1 MELRI
6 ARAEP
11 QKTRPWTARLSLEL
25 HLDIFGYLSP
35 LDLVRYGRV
44 NKTARAAIAFYIA
57 SKFRKLLSGYFNP
70 EGEILQFRH
79 LQAKFGVLISGSTVV
94 QLLDRVKYP
103 DSDLDIYAGY
113 AFSPRKDQKERFVD
127 FCSGE
132 YSDNDLGPLNW
143 PSPEVF
149 GYECRGMADVWNF
162 HRGDKKIQLITAE
175 RTPMEIIL
183 SFHSTAPMNVISHSM
198 VCCLFPK
205 ATFKEKRALVV
216 SRAQAA
222 GKQKY
227 IDRGWRLFDSA
238 LAYDATNSRSEF
250 QAGEL
255 RWVGDKKCLTLSFPD
270 VESFGTSDRLLYS
283 LQANSWRLKY
293 DKDSRVVVEH
303 DVIGENGFAYCVA
316 DGHMFES
323 ILRGTSGFDDLSK
336 TIARGP
342 SQYRHLLRDPSSS
355 ILSWVL
361 STQSLKRG
369 CAES

>member
-1 MELRI
+1 MEPRI

-44 NKTARAAIAFYIA
+44 NKTARVAIAFYIA
-57 SKFRKLLSGYFNP
+57 SEFRKLLSGYFNSGRNP
-70 EGEILQFRH
+70 AVSSSPGE
-79 LQAKFGVLISGSTVV
+79 
-94 QLLDRVKYP
+94 YP
-103 DSDLDIYAGY
+103 DSDLDIYVWCGYGQVIGKFLMRAGY
-113 AFSPRKDQKERFVD
+113 THSLRKDQKERFGD

-132 YSDNDLGPLNW
+132 YSDLGPLNW

-162 HRGDKKIQLITAE
+162 HRGDKKILLITAK

-216 SRAQAA
+216 STVGRAQAA

-238 LAYDATNSRSEF
+238 LAYDATDSRSEF

-303 DVIGENGFAYCVA
+303 DVIGENGFVYCVA

-323 ILRGTSGFDDLSK
+323 ILRGTSGFDELSK

-342 SQYRHLLRDPSSS
+342 SQYRQYDPT
-355 ILSWVL
+355 L
-361 STQSLKRG
+361 
-369 CAES
+369 